1 MNVHNFYAL
10 IYWLKLPFALGWNNT
25 FISYYR
31 SICYLHIKSLDSGW
45 KSEGNPA
52 TCIQTISSR
61 PAASLAGQI
70 WKLKK
75 EIYIQLLWLEVM
87 RDKVGQLSLLQYLKK
102 YLKKAQEKQYT
113 FWFLFNF
120 KSDWMNCSLK
130 NLLCK
135 NKQIM
140 YAKRM
145 CKWVRNQKI

>member
-1 MNVHNFYAL
+1 MTVTSLCTGLEQHL
-10 IYWLKLPFALGWNNT
+10 H

-31 SICYLHIKSLDSGW
+31 SICYLHIKSLDSSW

-52 TCIQTISSR
+52 TCIKTISSR
-61 PAASLAGQI
+61 PPASLAGQI

-87 RDKVGQLSLLQYLKK
+87 RDKVGQLSLLQYLKSIW
-102 YLKKAQEKQYT
+102 KKLRKSNIH
-113 FWFLFNF
+113 FDFFLN